1 MEKSKEKLKITQRK
15 MKIQHTKSTGYS
27 KSGTKREVS
36 SNTGVPRE
44 TRKILNNLTL
54 YLKELEKE
62 KERNPKVIKR
72 KEIIKIRVEING
84 IETKKTI
91 RRINETKSSF
101 SEKIKFTNP

>member
-1 MEKSKEKLKITQRK
+1 
-15 MKIQHTKSTGYS
+15 MKIQYTTSIGYS

-54 YLKELEKE
+54 HLKELEKE
-62 KERNPKVIKR
+62 KEINPKVIKR

-84 IETKKTI
+84 IETKKMI